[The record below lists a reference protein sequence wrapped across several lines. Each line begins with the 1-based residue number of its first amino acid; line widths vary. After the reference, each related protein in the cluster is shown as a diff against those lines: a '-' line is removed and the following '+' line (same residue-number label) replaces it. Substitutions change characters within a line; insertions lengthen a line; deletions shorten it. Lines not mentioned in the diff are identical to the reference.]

1 MINQTILGVYGGYIN
16 KKTTQQRVTFIAAM
30 LVLFGATDAW
40 AGEVT
45 GVKLV
50 LGRGVRGGRARTFP
64 GDSQ

>member
-1 MINQTILGVYGGYIN
+1 MDTLIKT
-16 KKTTQQRVTFIAAM
+16 TTQQRVTFIAAM